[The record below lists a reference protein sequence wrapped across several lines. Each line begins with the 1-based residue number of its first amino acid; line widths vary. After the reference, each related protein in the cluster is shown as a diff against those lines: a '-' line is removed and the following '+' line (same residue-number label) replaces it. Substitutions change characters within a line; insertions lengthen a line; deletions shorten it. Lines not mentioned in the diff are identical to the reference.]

1 MSGNAPENPS
11 TPVPPEVPDEFADA
25 YRAAY
30 ERALAAQSDVAQHRS
45 ATSYDGSD
53 AQDPERLPRRVAPL
67 RVGTHRTP
75 AAEGP
80 VSGAPSGPARAE
92 PVERR
97 HEDRSERERRSVLPQ
112 AAPPREDDEVEE
124 PTAYE
129 RVRDSR
135 WFVPVLLLLL
145 AVLLVLGAYAVG
157 RAFSGSVGDA
167 GGSPEARLVTAPA
180 AP

>member
-1 MSGNAPENPS
+1 MSGNAPEDPS

-30 ERALAAQSDVAQHRS
+30 ERALAAQSDVSPHRS
-45 ATSYDGSD
+45 AASYDGSD
-53 AQDPERLPRRVAPL
+53 DQEPDRLPRRVAPL
-67 RVGTHRTP
+67 RVGTHRTRADTP
-75 AAEGP
+75 QPRQAAPEQEP
-80 VSGAPSGPARAE
+80 SRDLEPPRRRSG
-92 PVERR
+92 
-97 HEDRSERERRSVLPQ
+97 SVLPPATPAQ
-112 AAPPREDDEVEE
+112 ELDDLDE
-124 PTAYE
+124 PTAFE

-145 AVLLVLGAYAVG
+145 AVLLVVGAYAVG

-167 GGSPEARLVTAPA
+167 GGPPDTVTAPA

>member
-1 MSGNAPENPS
+1 MSGNAPEDPS
-11 TPVPPEVPDEFADA
+11 TPVPAEVPDEFADA

-30 ERALAAQSDVAQHRS
+30 ERALAAQSDVAPHRS
-45 ATSYDGSD
+45 AAAHDEHD
-53 AQDPERLPRRVAPL
+53 IEQPDRLPRRVAPL
-67 RVGTHRTP
+67 RVGTHRT
-75 AAEGP
+75 
-80 VSGAPSGPARAE
+80 R

-97 HEDRSERERRSVLPQ
+97 PQRAPGPELLRDPESPHRSQGSVLP
-112 AAPPREDDEVEE
+112 PPASPRDADDVEG

-145 AVLLVLGAYAVG
+145 AVLLVVGAYVVG
-157 RAFSGSVGDA
+157 RAFSGSVGGA
-167 GGSPEARLVTAPA
+167 GGSPDGEPVTAPA